1 MEEATTTCICGNCG
15 TMIVNIATVK
25 DEDGNTY
32 TIGLDC
38 KATLFGEDKD
48 KASRKKRSLS
58 EQFLKCCFN
67 KRYKVEYDMPD
78 IVIRDMEKPIDNFPE
93 RMGKIIFMED
103 ARTLVSCG
111 IEQAFIQRVLN
122 WKSK

>member
-1 MEEATTTCICGNCG
+1 
-15 TMIVNIATVK
+15 
-25 DEDGNTY
+25 
-32 TIGLDC
+32 
-38 KATLFGEDKD
+38 
-48 KASRKKRSLS
+48 
-58 EQFLKCCFN
+58 
-67 KRYKVEYDMPD
+67 MPD